1 MAHSPQIDG
10 HDDAGRV
17 PRPELARPDLKV
29 GVARIRE
36 ALVPEIG
43 SSELDPETPDSCFG
57 RVQPELS
64 RRVHIVAAPAIEQ
77 VAT

>member
-1 MAHSPQIDG
+1 MAYSPQIDG
-10 HDDAGRV
+10 HDDAVLV

-29 GVARIRE
+29 SVARIHE
-36 ALVPEIG
+36 ALAPEIG
-43 SSELDPETPDSCFG
+43 SSELDPEIPDSCFG
-57 RVQPELS
+57 HVQPELS

>member
-1 MAHSPQIDG
+1 MANSPQID
-10 HDDAGRV
+10 DRDAAGFV
-17 PRPELARPDLKV
+17 PRPELARPDLKL
-29 GVARIRE
+29 GGARMRE
-36 ALVPEIG
+36 ALAPEIG
-43 SSELDPETPDSCFG
+43 SSELDPEIPDSCFG